1 MKVII
6 IGCLFILIST
16 FSFSQTN
23 NPISI
28 YEGMLIESVG
38 FNFLDTTTI
47 DSSLLNAYKQV
58 IKQEFRVVAQT
69 QFNSFMA
76 SYYISKLN
84 LLSFV
89 QTAKL
94 NITLTPQNSITLI
107 VNIILHTVEQTE
119 KREENIAKNLKLF
132 PVLYNSN
139 STYITLKAAAS
150 QMAYSNNNSWFA
162 QPIQMTTGNPLAEAP
177 SGRGYTGWVEG
188 FGSIGLYGIIK
199 IIPAI
204 NMHIYGGANYLVS
217 FSAGR
222 ELFTDKSRIYGNIE
236 EAFVGIIGG
245 GHNKQGKNY
254 LYNASYGRKQFTLGD
269 GWLIINTSMNGYNKA
284 ALQLN
289 PRWAAKSI
297 LQGGFTLNWLSIQ
310 GFSLKP
316 NELDILN
323 SKTTINGIN
332 LQLKN
337 KSNGILGLSFLQI
350 PHSNFKYYIP
360 NGTVQTRKGLQV
372 YNIRAFKG
380 APKAGGLFF
389 KAEGGYQ
396 RNPNFDMSAW
406 AYYGELGW
414 NFAKTKGSPTISY
427 RYAYFSGDNPDS
439 KSYNKWDALYTGGNG
454 EQWVQGSNMYK
465 IIQNSNE
472 ITHRLQCVYQPF
484 KKTQIVVQLWLFYA
498 AQKNN
503 IGGNPAL
510 STLNSK
516 FYGSE
521 YNLTLKYFY
530 SRNWYFHL
538 NTAYTI
544 PGCAI
549 KGVVTN
555 TKNWFCL
562 SFFAR
567 YSF

>member
-1 MKVII
+1 
-6 IGCLFILIST
+6 
-16 FSFSQTN
+16 
-23 NPISI
+23 
-28 YEGMLIESVG
+28 
-38 FNFLDTTTI
+38 
-47 DSSLLNAYKQV
+47 
-58 IKQEFRVVAQT
+58 
-69 QFNSFMA
+69 
-76 SYYISKLN
+76 
-84 LLSFV
+84 
-89 QTAKL
+89 
-94 NITLTPQNSITLI
+94 
-107 VNIILHTVEQTE
+107 
-119 KREENIAKNLKLF
+119 
-132 PVLYNSN
+132 
-139 STYITLKAAAS
+139 
-150 QMAYSNNNSWFA
+150 
-162 QPIQMTTGNPLAEAP
+162 
-177 SGRGYTGWVEG
+177 
-188 FGSIGLYGIIK
+188 
-199 IIPAI
+199 
-204 NMHIYGGANYLVS
+204 
-217 FSAGR
+217 
-222 ELFTDKSRIYGNIE
+222 
-236 EAFVGIIGG
+236 
-245 GHNKQGKNY
+245 
-254 LYNASYGRKQFTLGD
+254 
-269 GWLIINTSMNGYNKA
+269 
-284 ALQLN
+284 
-289 PRWAAKSI
+289 
-297 LQGGFTLNWLSIQ
+297 
-310 GFSLKP
+310 
-316 NELDILN
+316 
-323 SKTTINGIN
+323 
-332 LQLKN
+332 
-337 KSNGILGLSFLQI
+337 
-350 PHSNFKYYIP
+350 
-360 NGTVQTRKGLQV
+360 
-372 YNIRAFKG
+372 
-380 APKAGGLFF
+380 
-389 KAEGGYQ
+389 
-396 RNPNFDMSAW
+396 
-406 AYYGELGW
+406 W